1 MCWVE
6 HQHIQCV
13 FCCSRWGCV
22 VTCHIFYVITIAA
35 SRWERRS
42 VGDPGVPLLY
52 YSLCFYYA
60 DTYQVLSAFML
71 FTASRR
77 GWRRVGDQCDP
88 SCIILC
94 VIIIW
99 NLLLILLF
107 TASRWGWRRRRV
119 GDPCV
124 SSLHLHQST
133 GLCKYWVVKYWSL
146 YVLSNYSMP
155 TDSLIKILTHNPLK
169 QYIVKY
175 WSL

>member
-1 MCWVE
+1 MSSVVHIGVVFLLVIFSMWSRF
-6 HQHIQCV
+6 QHLDEKE
-13 FCCSRWGCV
+13 G
-22 VTCHIFYVITIAA
+22 H
-35 SRWERRS
+35 WETKVS
-42 VGDPGVPLLY
+42 
-52 YSLCFYYA
+52 
-60 DTYQVLSAFML
+60 
-71 FTASRR
+71 
-77 GWRRVGDQCDP
+77 P

-94 VIIIW
+94 VFIMLILTKFSV
-99 NLLLILLF
+99 LLCCLQHLEEVKTSGRPMWPLLYYSVCYNYLKLIVILLF

-169 QYIVKY
+169 QYIVK
-175 WSL
+175 